1 MINIVGKRYWFYI
14 ISALILI
21 PGIISLIAFG
31 LNLGIEFQS
40 GTSMTLRFDKQI
52 EQSQLRDAFVAQGHS
67 EATIQ
72 RTGDGDY
79 LIRVKEITPDERQT
93 LRGGLEKALGSTI
106 TIRDYF
112 TVSPVIA
119 TETGRDAAIAVLI
132 AAVFMLLYIVWAFR
146 NMPNPFRWGTCAIIA
161 LLHDVL
167 LVLGIFSLLGFV
179 AGVQIDALFITGML
193 TVVGYSINN
202 TVVVYDRIRE
212 NVSKGVSKDLEKVV
226 NISVVE
232 TMGRCLNT
240 SLTTLFVV
248 LAIFLFGGVTIHY
261 FILVLLLG
269 VVVGL
274 YDSIC
279 ISGSLLVTWEKGGL
293 KRLFSRAEKKA
304 A

>member
-1 MINIVGKRYWFYI
+1 MINIIGKRFWFYI
-14 ISALILI
+14 VSLLILV

-31 LNLGIEFQS
+31 FNLGVQFQS

-52 EQSQLRDAFVAQGHS
+52 EQSQLRDAFAAQGHS

-72 RTGDGDY
+72 RIGDGDY
-79 LIRVKEITPDERQT
+79 LVRVKEISPEERQT
-93 LRGGLEKALGSTI
+93 LREGLEKTLGSTI

-112 TVSPVIA
+112 SVSPVIA
-119 TETGRDAAIAVLI
+119 TETGRDAAIAIMI

-146 NMPNPFRWGTCAIIA
+146 NMPNPFRWGTCAVIA

-167 LVLGIFSLLGFV
+167 MVLGIFSLLGFLT
-179 AGVQIDALFITGML
+179 GVQIDALFITGML

-212 NVSKGVSKDLEKVV
+212 NMSKGISKDFEKVV
-226 NISVVE
+226 NTSVVE
-232 TMGRCLNT
+232 TMPRCLST
-240 SLTTLFVV
+240 SLTTLFVI

-269 VVVGL
+269 VLIGL

-279 ISGSLLVTWEKGGL
+279 ISGSLLVTWEKAAL
-293 KRLFSRAEKKA
+293 RKLSSPQRKA

>member
-1 MINIVGKRYWFYI
+1 MINIIGKRFWFYI
-14 ISALILI
+14 LSALILV

-31 LNLGIEFQS
+31 LNLGVEFQS
-40 GTSMTLRFDKQI
+40 GTSMTLRFDKSI
-52 EQSQLRDAFVAQGHS
+52 DQSQLRDAFAAQGHN

-72 RTGDGDY
+72 KTGEGDY
-79 LIRVKEITPDERQT
+79 LIRVKEISPDERQT
-93 LRGGLEKALGSTI
+93 LKAGLEKTLGSTI

-161 LLHDVL
+161 LLHDVIV
-167 LVLGIFSLLGFV
+167 VLGIFSLLGFI
-179 AGVQIDALFITGML
+179 AHVQVDALFITGML

-212 NVSKGVSKDLEKVV
+212 NISKGISKDMEKVV

-240 SLTTLFVV
+240 SLTTLFVI

-261 FILVLLLG
+261 FILCLLLG
-269 VVVGL
+269 VLVGL

-279 ISGSLLVTWEKGGL
+279 ISGSLLVTWEKGGF
-293 KRLFSRAEKKA
+293 KGLFSRPEKKA